1 MLTESIS
8 QAIKKVIV
16 FELSNK
22 EYAIEIDVVQGI
34 ERIMN
39 ITRVPGTPSYVKGV
53 INLRGVVTPVI
64 DLRKR
69 FDLESRELDESTR
82 IIIVSLET
90 YDVGLIVD
98 MANDIVDIP
107 MGSIEAQPEVVG
119 AVNSEFISGIA
130 KVDHRLLVLLDL
142 EKVLEPVNRVEAL

>member
-1 MLTESIS
+1 MTENIS

-69 FDLESRELDESTR
+69 FDLDSKELDDSTR

-98 MANDIVDIP
+98 MANDIIDVPID
-107 MGSIEAQPEVVG
+107 SIEAQPEVVG

-130 KVDHRLLVLLDL
+130 KVDHRLLVLLEL
-142 EKVLEPVNRVEAL
+142 EKVLEPVNRVEVL